1 MHVQYEVMTVYVKC
15 LSSEMKMFFLFYM
28 WMIIMITKN
37 KRNINGF
44 FYTITRWHSLVLVTL
59 MCFSWEK
66 TATDHSQFTLAANL
80 VTWQLCSHVALSLNR
95 IVCRQQ
101 QPFHISYFS
110 KSHLSIDMCGSNM
123 SCHSDVISCH
133 STSQLTSDNL
143 IMQYILNK

>member
-1 MHVQYEVMTVYVKC
+1 MSSMKWWLYMSNVFHLRWKC
-15 LSSEMKMFFLFYM
+15 FSYFTCEWLLWSP
-28 WMIIMITKN
+28 KN

-66 TATDHSQFTLAANL
+66 TAADHSQFTLAANL

-123 SCHSDVISCH
+123 SCHSDVIPCH